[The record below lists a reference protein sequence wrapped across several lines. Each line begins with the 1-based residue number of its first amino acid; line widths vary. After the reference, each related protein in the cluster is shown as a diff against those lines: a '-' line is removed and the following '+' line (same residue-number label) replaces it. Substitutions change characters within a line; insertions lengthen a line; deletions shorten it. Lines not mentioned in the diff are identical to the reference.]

1 MNSKAGQTLIEQT
14 ATNVFFPNPKADEAS
29 YKTAFGLTDREMK
42 WLRESVPEQRQ
53 FIIKHGLHSVI
64 AKLNLSGMPDLI
76 KVLSGRKETVEELE
90 RLRAQVGDDPADWMP
105 LFLGRTG

>member
-1 MNSKAGQTLIEQT
+1 
-14 ATNVFFPNPKADEAS
+14 
-29 YKTAFGLTDREMK
+29 MK

-90 RLRAQVGDDPADWMP
+90 RLRAQVGDDPAIWMP
-105 LFLGRTG
+105 IFLGRTQ